1 MISVCFYCIL
11 PTNDCQLNLRY
22 PHTTL
27 TMHLNS
33 HGNSRKTEQILQT
46 HASLVLA
53 VVQTI
58 HNPELKPHL
67 EQVLQQSAQNGWQDL
82 VSVINKIVAGNRDQ
96 ALVNGLDEEDAVIV
110 DSILRGLQ
118 DPKTL
123 PKTEQT
129 GDATQAAPMFARLID
144 EARRGNHNSLS
155 ILGAMAE
162 QMSNAGGDMASLSA
176 VLKDMIDGERNVD
189 KLCTRMGPQGESL
202 ITQILSELA
211 KLDLH

>member
-1 MISVCFYCIL
+1 M
-11 PTNDCQLNLRY
+11 PT
-22 PHTTL
+22 PE
-27 TMHLNS
+27 
-33 HGNSRKTEQILQT
+33 KAEQILQT

-82 VSVINKIVAGNRDQ
+82 VNVINKIVAGNRDQ
-96 ALVNGLDEEDAVIV
+96 ALLNGLDEEDAVIV

-118 DPKTL
+118 DPETL

-144 EARRGNHNSLS
+144 EARRGNHNSLT
-155 ILGAMAE
+155 ILGSMAE
-162 QMSNAGGDMASLSA
+162 QMANAGGDMASLSA
-176 VLKDMIDGERNVD
+176 VLKEMIDGERDVD

>member
-1 MISVCFYCIL
+1 MQIPEKNQQII
-11 PTNDCQLNLRY
+11 QL
-22 PHTTL
+22 H
-27 TMHLNS
+27 S
-33 HGNSRKTEQILQT
+33 
-46 HASLVLA
+46 SLILA

-58 HNPELKPHL
+58 HNQELKPHL
-67 EQVLQQSAQNGWQDL
+67 DQVLQQSAQNGWQDL
-82 VSVINKIVAGNRDQ
+82 VNVINKILAGNRDQ
-96 ALVNGLDEEDAVIV
+96 ALVKKLDEEDAVIV

-118 DPKTL
+118 DPASL
-123 PKTEQT
+123 PKIEQS
-129 GDATQAAPMFARLID
+129 GDATQSAPMFARLID

-155 ILGAMAE
+155 ILASMAE

-176 VLKDMIDGERNVD
+176 VLKNMVDGERNVD